1 MFKPRMIIKKGAALK
16 QESVLESQTMQAE
29 NQRQLSSEEISLR
42 LRKPRSEAYMQAISR
57 LDAGGTTMN
66 SHLYEEIKD
75 ILQEEMGDRHLQ
87 KWESSL
93 LCIVGVLM
101 IAGAFAVPKTI

>member
-42 LRKPRSEAYMQAISR
+42 LRKPRSEADMQAIFR
-57 LDAGGTTMN
+57 LYAGGTTMN
-66 SHLYEEIKD
+66 S
-75 ILQEEMGDRHLQ
+75 
-87 KWESSL
+87 
-93 LCIVGVLM
+93 
-101 IAGAFAVPKTI
+101 

>member
-29 NQRQLSSEEISLR
+29 NQRQLSSEEIRLR

-66 SHLYEEIKD
+66 SHLYEEIKN
-75 ILQEEMGDRHLQ
+75 ILQEEMGDRHLFDI
-87 KWESSL
+87 L
-93 LCIVGVLM
+93 LGIV
-101 IAGAFAVPKTI
+101 AVCHLGGD

>member
-42 LRKPRSEAYMQAISR
+42 LRKPRHMKRKCYA
-57 LDAGGTTMN
+57 T
-66 SHLYEEIKD
+66 H
-75 ILQEEMGDRHLQ
+75 
-87 KWESSL
+87 
-93 LCIVGVLM
+93 
-101 IAGAFAVPKTI
+101 